1 MIPLKINKFNQMKII
16 LKLLFVLAF
25 CIFIAIPSNSEDL
38 KEGYK
43 IVVKIKNSVDSMLIL
58 GHYYGEYQ
66 YVDDT
71 ARYEKDGTYVFT
83 GDKDLPAGVYFIVLQ
98 NKKHFEFVINKEQFF
113 SIESDT
119 TELLKNMKFK
129 NSPENTRFYEYLNYV
144 AVFQKDIEP
153 YQEGYKRSKE
163 NDINDSI
170 NFFKEKISFIDEKV
184 KNYKINY
191 IEKNKDDLMS
201 KVFLA
206 SKDIELPDAPLNENG
221 SKDSLFLYYY
231 YKNHFFDNID
241 FSDDRLLRS
250 PVFHGKLK
258 QYISSV
264 VSQHPDSLM
273 AECDMLVNKARAN
286 KEVLKYVIWYLT
298 YYYETSKI
306 MGYDAIFVHMVENY
320 YMTKEAYWVNEKVL
334 ENITKRA
341 MSLKPVLIGKKVSNL
356 IMPDS
361 SGRRMYSLYDIKA
374 KYIILYFW
382 DPDCG
387 HCRTQTPALGKFY
400 DENKSKGVEVFAIN
414 INNSRAKEW
423 MKSVKTYNLKFINVW
438 DPQNQTNF
446 RKTFDVFSSPVLFVL
461 DSDFK
466 IIGKKLS
473 VEQLPN
479 FIDRQT
485 EYENKEKQK

>member
-1 MIPLKINKFNQMKII
+1 
-16 LKLLFVLAF
+16 
-25 CIFIAIPSNSEDL
+25 
-38 KEGYK
+38 
-43 IVVKIKNSVDSMLIL
+43 
-58 GHYYGEYQ
+58 
-66 YVDDT
+66 
-71 ARYEKDGTYVFT
+71 
-83 GDKDLPAGVYFIVLQ
+83 
-98 NKKHFEFVINKEQFF
+98 
-113 SIESDT
+113 
-119 TELLKNMKFK
+119 
-129 NSPENTRFYEYLNYV
+129 
-144 AVFQKDIEP
+144 
-153 YQEGYKRSKE
+153 
-163 NDINDSI
+163 
-170 NFFKEKISFIDEKV
+170 
-184 KNYKINY
+184 
-191 IEKNKDDLMS
+191 
-201 KVFLA
+201 
-206 SKDIELPDAPLNENG
+206 
-221 SKDSLFLYYY
+221 
-231 YKNHFFDNID
+231 
-241 FSDDRLLRS
+241 
-250 PVFHGKLK
+250 
-258 QYISSV
+258 
-264 VSQHPDSLM
+264 M

-298 YYYETSKI
+298 YHYETSKI